1 MQPGPEDPYNEQRPT
16 PPSGSEP
23 PGSYPPPGGYQQP
36 GSYPPPGSEPPGGY
50 QQPGAYPPAGSEPP
64 PGYQQPAY
72 QQPAYQQPGAYPPPG
87 YETPPGAYP
96 GGPGAASN
104 TQGLVGMILGIL
116 SIPLACC
123 GWGGIVLGAAGAI
136 LGYLGRKKADQGLAT
151 NRGQAQAAL
160 ICGAVGFVLGVLILI
175 LSISFR
181 NFDWTT
187 YYNNR

>member
-16 PPSGSEP
+16 PPGSEP
-23 PGSYPPPGGYQQP
+23 PGSYPPPGSEPPGGYQQP

-50 QQPGAYPPAGSEPP
+50 QPGAYPPPGSEPP
-64 PGYQQPAY
+64 PGYQQPG
-72 QQPAYQQPGAYPPPG
+72 YQQPGAYPPPG
-87 YETPPGAYP
+87 YEVPPGAYP
-96 GGPGAASN
+96 GGPGAGSN
-104 TQGLVGMILGIL
+104 TQGLVAMILGIL

-151 NRGQAQAAL
+151 NRGQAQAGL